1 MVLDPFESTT
11 SRFIV
16 WDGIDGERRDAANM
30 NAEMMKPTAPAII
43 KITPNV
49 ERLKPWFC
57 TAALLCA
64 ETAKYMMAPVTAE
77 IALSTIP
84 AKPIIIPLFAC
95 DENQND
101 NPVVAVSSPQFYDR
115 SVSSENKITST
126 HNVSV
131 ARIQHPPHTNPL
143 QSQYVRAPYVP
154 SVATRDRC
162 VGNSAM
168 FLRNVQRS

>member
-1 MVLDPFESTT
+1 MVLDPLESTT

-30 NAEMMKPTAPAII
+30 IAEMMKPTTPAII

-64 ETAKYMMAPVTAE
+64 DTAKYMIAPVTAE

-95 DENQND
+95 VENQND
-101 NPVVAVSSPQFYDR
+101 NPVVAVSSVKFYDR
-115 SVSSENKITST
+115 GIPRENKITST
-126 HNVSV
+126 HDVRV
-131 ARIQHPPHTNPL
+131 ARIQTCDHT
-143 QSQYVRAPYVP
+143 
-154 SVATRDRC
+154 DR
-162 VGNSAM
+162 
-168 FLRNVQRS
+168 F